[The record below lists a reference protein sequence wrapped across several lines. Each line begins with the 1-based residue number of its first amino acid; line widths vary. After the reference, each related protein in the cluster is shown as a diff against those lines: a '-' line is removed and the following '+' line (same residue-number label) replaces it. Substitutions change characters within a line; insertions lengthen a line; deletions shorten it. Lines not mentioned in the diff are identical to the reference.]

1 MTVHDLFAAT
11 AARFPDRPFLAV
23 EPRTAQAYGIAP
35 GEITYAEAAAEIG
48 ALTQSYHAAGYGHGQ
63 RVGLALL
70 NRPEH
75 FLHFL
80 ALNALGVGIVP
91 LDIGQPATDLAYV
104 IGHSDLVL
112 VVTLPDAVGHM
123 NAAVAATGK
132 SIPVIAMGPAMPI
145 PPSPGVSHDAALSGD
160 TEAALMYT
168 SGTTGAPKGCRLSN
182 DYFVEFGRQ
191 YVGYG
196 GLCALDMGVERL
208 ITPLPVNHMNAMVC
222 SFIAMVTVGGCLVQ
236 LDRFHP
242 SSWWSSVRDSR
253 ATILHYLGVMPAM
266 LLAATPGSDD
276 DYGGQ
281 IKFGFGAG
289 VDPRHQANFEARF
302 GFPLIEAW
310 AMTETGCGACIV
322 ASEEPRHVGT
332 RCFGRLPP
340 GLDVRLVDEQ
350 GETVADGEP
359 GELLVRRSD
368 GDPRRFFFSGYYK
381 DPAATDAAWADGWFH
396 TGDVVRRGPDGSF
409 HFVDRR
415 KNIIRRSGEN
425 IAAVEV
431 ESVLMRHPAV
441 RACALAPVPDDIRGE
456 EVAALILPDPELATD
471 AGLTESGL
479 AESLVAHCLAH
490 LAYYKAPG
498 YVVFGDTL
506 PMTASQKIQRGRLK
520 AMLADAVAAGA
531 CHDTRAL
538 KKRPAG

>member
-91 LDIGQPATDLAYV
+91 LDIGQPAADLAYV

-112 VVTLPDAVGHM
+112 VVTLPAAIDHM

-302 GFPLIEAW
+302 GFPLIEALSRARPSPMASPASCW
-310 AMTETGCGACIV
+310 SGAPTATPGGSFSRDITRTR
-322 ASEEPRHVGT
+322 PRPT
-332 RCFGRLPP
+332 PP
-340 GLDVRLVDEQ
+340 GRMA
-350 GETVADGEP
+350 GSIPAMSSG
-359 GELLVRRSD
+359 GGRMGRSTSST
-368 GDPRRFFFSGYYK
+368 GARTSSG
-381 DPAATDAAWADGWFH
+381 AAARTS
-396 TGDVVRRGPDGSF
+396 PPS
-409 HFVDRR
+409 
-415 KNIIRRSGEN
+415 RSK
-425 IAAVEV
+425 
-431 ESVLMRHPAV
+431 
-441 RACALAPVPDDIRGE
+441 AC
-456 EVAALILPDPELATD
+456 
-471 AGLTESGL
+471 
-479 AESLVAHCLAH
+479 
-490 LAYYKAPG
+490 
-498 YVVFGDTL
+498 
-506 PMTASQKIQRGRLK
+506 
-520 AMLADAVAAGA
+520 
-531 CHDTRAL
+531 
-538 KKRPAG
+538 